1 MINYKYANFS
11 HGRFYVCVSIH
22 LLHSALLIPV
32 VRSRTLKPFRLGT
45 LLFPSNTDF
54 SLEGRKVLGFFFCV
68 FCFCF
73 IFCFLSRPPLP
84 SIALSVARIQ
94 RCKSMHHFSPACR
107 FDIDKSGQQPLRLFA
122 GLNFTDV
129 RLLSFPRLNA
139 AQQGW
144 ICKTNAAVCV

>member
-11 HGRFYVCVSIH
+11 HGRLYVCVSIH
-22 LLHSALLIPV
+22 LLHSAQLIPV
-32 VRSRTLKPFRLGT
+32 VRERTLNPFRPGA
-45 LLFPSNTDF
+45 LLFASNTDF
-54 SLEGRKVLGFFFCV
+54 SLQGWKRFFFFSFYTPTPLARPLLCQLPGFGGV
-68 FCFCF
+68 KACI
-73 IFCFLSRPPLP
+73 IFHQ
-84 SIALSVARIQ
+84 LSVLISTKAAA
-94 RCKSMHHFSPACR
+94 ME
-107 FDIDKSGQQPLRLFA
+107 QPLRLFA